1 MALRVLLADESTTIK
16 KVLQLALSDMGVEVK
31 NVPSGIDVLSVAL
44 DFNPDIIFADILLSK
59 KNGYE
64 VCAEVKNHPDLA
76 KIPVVLMWSSFME
89 FDEKLAQRSNYNGQ
103 LEKPFDTEILRSLVN
118 RLVAKTNSHPLKG
131 LLEFPTIPDFI
142 ENDSRHSYQ
151 KTNSLNTNTNSS
163 HLFEEVD
170 LHFGE
175 KTAPGIKHT
184 SPKTTNEQEINNTR
198 VDLNNPAEI
207 QLETENYGD
216 FEEVI
221 LVKSENSA
229 TQLNNKIKNQVQ
241 SYIENTFAK
250 PSPLGGS
257 QQNHKPIFDTI
268 PEINIPQTSSG
279 SYTHQK
285 SGFENQQKWQ
295 QQIDENLIRE
305 EVRVM
310 AEKVC
315 WQIIPDL
322 AEKLIREELKKVM
335 QDIEKSL

>member
-1 MALRVLLADESTTIK
+1 
-16 KVLQLALSDMGVEVK
+16 MGVEVK

-44 DFNPDIIFADILLSK
+44 DFHPDIIFADILLSK

-64 VCAEVKNHPDLA
+64 VCAEVKNNSELA

-131 LLEFPTIPDFI
+131 LLEFPTIPDFV
-142 ENDSRHSYQ
+142 EADPKAARQKHSQ
-151 KTNSLNTNTNSS
+151 ASTNSHTI
-163 HLFEEVD
+163 EEVD
-170 LHFGE
+170 LDFGE
-175 KTAPGIKHT
+175 KTSPGIKT
-184 SPKTTNEQEINNTR
+184 GTPRGPSSLEVNNTR

-221 LVKSENSA
+221 LVKSESSA
-229 TQLNNKIKNQVQ
+229 TQFNNKIKSQVQ

-250 PSPLGGS
+250 PSPLGN
-257 QQNHKPIFDTI
+257 QHNHKPIFDSI
-268 PEINIPQTSSG
+268 PEIDIPTKPTQNQHQSLGSG
-279 SYTHQK
+279 YGMPPT
-285 SGFENQQKWQ
+285 QQKWQ

-335 QDIEKSL
+335 QDIEKSI

>member
-1 MALRVLLADESTTIK
+1 
-16 KVLQLALSDMGVEVK
+16 MGVEVK

-44 DFNPDIIFADILLSK
+44 DFHPDIIFADILLSK

-64 VCAEVKNHPDLA
+64 VCAEVKNNPELA

-131 LLEFPTIPDFI
+131 LLEFPTIPDFV
-142 ENDSRHSYQ
+142 ETDLRAGKQ
-151 KTNSLNTNTNSS
+151 KTSQTPTNT
-163 HLFEEVD
+163 HTIEEVD
-170 LHFGE
+170 LDFGE
-175 KTAPGIKHT
+175 KTSPGIKPGAPRG
-184 SPKTTNEQEINNTR
+184 SNSLEINNTR

-221 LVKSENSA
+221 LVKSESSA
-229 TQLNNKIKNQVQ
+229 TQFNNKIKSQVQ

-250 PSPLGGS
+250 PSPLGG
-257 QQNHKPIFDTI
+257 QQNHKPIFDSI
-268 PEINIPQTSSG
+268 PEINIPIKSTQNQHQSQGSG
-279 SYTHQK
+279 YGMPPT
-285 SGFENQQKWQ
+285 QQKWQ

-305 EVRVM
+305 EVRIM

-335 QDIEKSL
+335 QDIEKSI